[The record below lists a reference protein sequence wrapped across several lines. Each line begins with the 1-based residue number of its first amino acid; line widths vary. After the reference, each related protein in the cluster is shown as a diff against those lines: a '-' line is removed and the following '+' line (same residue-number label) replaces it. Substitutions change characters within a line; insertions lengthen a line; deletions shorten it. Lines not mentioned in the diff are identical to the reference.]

1 MNKSIKQ
8 IVEEMYTKPD
18 EFEQQSRQ
26 ELYKLENLLR
36 QVGGTGNLKN
46 LMDKETSE
54 FLELLFRNGITFTLT
69 GEKKY
74 KLGSK
79 SSEHGGTEIIGP

>member
-18 EFEQQSRQ
+18 EFEQQTRQ
-26 ELYKLENLLR
+26 ELYKLEKLYR
-36 QVGGTGNLKN
+36 QVGGTRNLKN
-46 LMDKETSE
+46 LMNMETSE

-69 GEKKY
+69 EEKKY
-74 KLGSK
+74 KLGIK
-79 SSEHGGTEIIGP
+79 TIEHGGTEIVGP